1 MLRQAHTIEAMANIM
16 EYRLSLITV
25 IMRRRLGHME
35 EILISFVSRTDSFRF
50 SDILTKA
57 NIPNTIVNTPRAISS
72 SCGISVK
79 SYARYIRHIRS
90 LLALPISGNSLIG
103 IYEVINGGRHSSYNK
118 IYGKN
123 V

>member
-1 MLRQAHTIEAMANIM
+1 
-16 EYRLSLITV
+16 
-25 IMRRRLGHME
+25 ME

-57 NIPNTIVNTPRAISS
+57 NIPNQIVNTPRAISS

-79 SYARYIRHIRS
+79 TYARYIRHIHS
-90 LLALPISGNSLIG
+90 LLSLPISGNSLIG
-103 IYEVINGGRHSSYNK
+103 IYEIINGGRHSSYNK
-118 IYGKN
+118 IYGRN